1 MKLQKKKKAK
11 KAILWQILP
20 LLFPKLCF
28 TFPLKKIMDVTK
40 LVVIEFSGV
49 QFWSEIILVISNRIQ
64 AALSFFFEVS
74 SMSSDQIEI

>member
-74 SMSSDQIEI
+74 SMTSDQIEI

>member
-28 TFPLKKIMDVTK
+28 TFPLKKIKDVTK

-64 AALSFFFEVS
+64 AVLSFFFEVS
-74 SMSSDQIEI
+74 SMTSDQIEI